1 MCIYLQ
7 AAIDKLDKL
16 GVVAITGDCGAF
28 VNHQVAARNMTP
40 TPVVLSPLLQAPI
53 DQDNQMG

>member
-53 DQDNQMG
+53 D